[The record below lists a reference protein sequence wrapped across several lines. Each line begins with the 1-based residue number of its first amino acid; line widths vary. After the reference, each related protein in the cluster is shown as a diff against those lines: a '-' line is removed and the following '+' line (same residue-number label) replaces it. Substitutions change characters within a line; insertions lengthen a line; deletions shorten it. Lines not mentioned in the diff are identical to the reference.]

1 MVDHWKGLVR
11 FLEDPTIP
19 LSNNHTERAERGPVV
34 GRKNFGGCKSKRGM
48 EVAAL
53 FYSLLG
59 SAKLAGV
66 EPRAYLK
73 DMALAA
79 IRGEELLLPHEYA
92 AQNRPTT
99 ED

>member
-1 MVDHWKGLVR
+1 
-11 FLEDPTIP
+11 
-19 LSNNHTERAERGPVV
+19 
-34 GRKNFGGCKSKRGM
+34 M

-53 FYSLLG
+53 LYSLLG
-59 SAKLAGV
+59 FAKLAGV
-66 EPRAYLK
+66 EPRGYLT

-92 AQNRPTT
+92 AQNQSTI